1 MVNTLTPDVKK
12 APNVTHST
20 FARMDG
26 PIGPLYPVVDDVAWI
41 RRLLAAGVK
50 TVQLRIKDPA
60 HPALREQIEE
70 AIHLG
75 RTCRAQVFINDY
87 WQLALDLGTYG
98 IHLGQDDLKDADLAA
113 IANAGIRLGVSTRT
127 AEELAGALDI
137 APSYIAI
144 GHIYPTPTKD
154 MPTPPQ
160 GIDQLKKHLATVGG
174 RFPTVA
180 IGGIDLKRAPD
191 VWQTGVSAVAVVRAV
206 TQSADLNRT
215 LEAFSDVFKARR

>member
-75 RTCRAQVFINDY
+75 RTCRASVYQ
-87 WQLALDLGTYG
+87 
-98 IHLGQDDLKDADLAA
+98 
-113 IANAGIRLGVSTRT
+113 
-127 AEELAGALDI
+127 
-137 APSYIAI
+137 
-144 GHIYPTPTKD
+144 
-154 MPTPPQ
+154 
-160 GIDQLKKHLATVGG
+160 
-174 RFPTVA
+174 
-180 IGGIDLKRAPD
+180 
-191 VWQTGVSAVAVVRAV
+191 
-206 TQSADLNRT
+206 
-215 LEAFSDVFKARR
+215 